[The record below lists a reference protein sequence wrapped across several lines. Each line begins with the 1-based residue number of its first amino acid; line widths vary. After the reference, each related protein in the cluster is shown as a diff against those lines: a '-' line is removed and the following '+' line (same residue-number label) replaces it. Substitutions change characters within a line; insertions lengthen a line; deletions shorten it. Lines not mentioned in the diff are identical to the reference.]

1 MKRLEKIALLLLAA
15 LLLAGC
21 AGVEEA
27 VQPEPEREE
36 AAPPVEEQRPEP
48 APEPAPEPVPEPE
61 NEAFVRVRDYIP
73 EITVDLRYATADNF
87 TGQVIY
93 TFSDAYLRYGTVKK
107 LAAAQETLAEQGY
120 GLKIWD
126 AFRPVS
132 AQFALWDI
140 CPDGRYVANP
150 NQGFS
155 SHSRGNTVD
164 LTLVTSDGEDVPMP
178 TGFDDF
184 SAKADRDY
192 SDVEEEAAL
201 NALLLEET
209 MIEAGF
215 KPYSGEWWHFSD
227 TDPYEVEENFTP

>member
-1 MKRLEKIALLLLAA
+1 MKRLEKIAPLLLAS

-21 AGVEEA
+21 AGVE
-27 VQPEPEREE
+27 PEPEREE
-36 AAPPVEEQRPEP
+36 AASPVEEQQQEP
-48 APEPAPEPVPEPE
+48 APEPAPELVPEPE
-61 NEAFVRVRDYIP
+61 NEAFVRVRDYIRKM
-73 EITVDLRYATADNF
+73 TVDLRYATADNF

-150 NQGFS
+150 NKGFS

-164 LTLVTSDGEDVPMP
+164 LTLVTSDGEDVSMP

-192 SDVEEEAAL
+192 SDVEEEAAI
-201 NALLLEET
+201 NALLLEEA

-215 KPYSGEWWHFSD
+215 KPYSSEWWHFSD
-227 TDPYEVEENFTP
+227 TDSYEVEENFTP

>member
-1 MKRLEKIALLLLAA
+1 MKRLEKIAPLLLAS

-21 AGVEEA
+21 AGME
-27 VQPEPEREE
+27 PEPEREE
-36 AAPPVEEQRPEP
+36 AASPVEEQQQEP
-48 APEPAPEPVPEPE
+48 APEPAPELVPEPE

-73 EITVDLRYATADNF
+73 KITVDLRYATADNF

-150 NQGFS
+150 NKGFF

-164 LTLVTSDGEDVPMP
+164 LTLVTSDGEDVSMP
-178 TGFDDF
+178 TGFDVF

-192 SDVEEEAAL
+192 REVEEEAAI

-215 KPYSGEWWHFSD
+215 KPYSSEWWHFSD
-227 TDPYEVEENFTP
+227 TDSYEVEENFTP

>member
-1 MKRLEKIALLLLAA
+1 MKRLEKIAPLLLAS

-21 AGVEEA
+21 AGVE
-27 VQPEPEREE
+27 PEPEREE
-36 AAPPVEEQRPEP
+36 AASPVEEQQQEP
-48 APEPAPEPVPEPE
+48 APEPAPELVPEPE

-107 LAAAQETLAEQGY
+107 LAAAQETLVEQGY

-132 AQFALWDI
+132 AQFVLWDI

-150 NQGFS
+150 NKGFS

>member
-1 MKRLEKIALLLLAA
+1 MKRLEKIAPLLLAS

-21 AGVEEA
+21 TGVE
-27 VQPEPEREE
+27 PEPEREE
-36 AAPPVEEQRPEP
+36 AASPVEEQQQEP

-73 EITVDLRYATADNF
+73 KITVDLRYATADNF

-150 NQGFS
+150 NKGFS

-164 LTLVTSDGEDVPMP
+164 LTLVISDGEDVSMP

-192 SDVEEEAAL
+192 SDVEEEAAI

-215 KPYSGEWWHFSD
+215 KPYSSEWWHFSD
-227 TDPYEVEENFTP
+227 TDSYEVEENFTP

>member
-1 MKRLEKIALLLLAA
+1 MKRLEKIAPLLLAS

-21 AGVEEA
+21 AGVE
-27 VQPEPEREE
+27 PEPEREE
-36 AAPPVEEQRPEP
+36 AASPVEEQQQEP
-48 APEPAPEPVPEPE
+48 APEPAPELVPEPE

-150 NQGFS
+150 NKGFS